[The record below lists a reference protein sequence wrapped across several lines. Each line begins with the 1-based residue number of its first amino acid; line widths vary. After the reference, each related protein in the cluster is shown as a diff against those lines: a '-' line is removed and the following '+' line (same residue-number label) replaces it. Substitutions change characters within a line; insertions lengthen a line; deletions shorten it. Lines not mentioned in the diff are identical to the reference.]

1 MPHADFVHLRVH
13 SAYSLSEGAIPV
25 KTLVKLCKQ
34 QGMPAVAVTD
44 TGNLF
49 GALEFAQTAQKEGV
63 QPIVGQLQVTR
74 ELPTRESGEPRN
86 GTAPAPD
93 QLVLLVQNE
102 TGYRNLMRLVS
113 CAFLE
118 SEPSEAAQVSLAG
131 VEAHAAGL
139 LDRKSVV

>member
-1 MPHADFVHLRVH
+1 
-13 SAYSLSEGAIPV
+13 
-25 KTLVKLCKQ
+25 
-34 QGMPAVAVTD
+34 MPAVAVTD

-63 QPIVGQLQVTR
+63 QPIVGCQLQVTR

-118 SEPSEAAQVSLAG
+118 SEPSEAAQVRSEEHTSELHSLMRISYA
-131 VEAHAAGL
+131 V
-139 LDRKSVV
+139 

>member
-1 MPHADFVHLRVH
+1 
-13 SAYSLSEGAIPV
+13 
-25 KTLVKLCKQ
+25 
-34 QGMPAVAVTD
+34 MPAVAVTD
-44 TGNLF
+44 TVNLF

-63 QPIVGQLQVTR
+63 QPIVGCQLQVTR

-118 SEPSEAAQVSLAG
+118 SEPSEAAQVSLAV
-131 VEAHAAGL
+131 VEEHAAGL
-139 LDRKSVV
+139 LALTGGRSEERRGGKECVSTCRSRWSP

>member
-1 MPHADFVHLRVH
+1 
-13 SAYSLSEGAIPV
+13 
-25 KTLVKLCKQ
+25 
-34 QGMPAVAVTD
+34 MPAVAVTD

-63 QPIVGQLQVTR
+63 QPIVGCQLQVTR

-118 SEPSEAAQVSLAG
+118 SEPSEEAQVSIA
-131 VEAHAAGL
+131 VEEGLAAGL
-139 LDRKSVV
+139 LALTGGTGGAGGGRPPAEQKEMGGGWGGE

>member
-1 MPHADFVHLRVH
+1 
-13 SAYSLSEGAIPV
+13 
-25 KTLVKLCKQ
+25 
-34 QGMPAVAVTD
+34 MPAVAVTD

-63 QPIVGQLQVTR
+63 QPIVGCQLQVTR

-93 QLVLLVQNE
+93 HLALLVQNE

-118 SEPSEAAQVSLAG
+118 SEPSEAAQVSLRSDEHMSELPSLMPDSYA
-131 VEAHAAGL
+131 VFRL
-139 LDRKSVV
+139 KKKQQTK

>member
-1 MPHADFVHLRVH
+1 
-13 SAYSLSEGAIPV
+13 
-25 KTLVKLCKQ
+25 
-34 QGMPAVAVTD
+34 MPAVAVTD

-63 QPIVGQLQVTR
+63 QPIVGCQLQVTR

-102 TGYRNLMRLVS
+102 TGYRNLMSLVS

-118 SEPSEAAQVSLAG
+118 SEPSEAAQVSLAV
-131 VEAHAAGL
+131 VEEHAAG
-139 LDRKSVV
+139 RSEERRVGKECVSTCRSRWSPYH